1 MCKGY
6 SESFKHAVIQ
16 FLKVL
21 VECEAPQLVDYIES
35 LSQTRPEQGEVPEE
49 AVRGAGV
56 RPCPHSA
63 AEEAHSQEGEEV
75 KVSVETASSHEAE
88 EEQDVGEVEQRS
100 LRSLF
105 PFTTERERWR
115 GRLHCQVH
123 GFKVRRLHSGGSEE
137 RSSANT
143 ELAPTRRTCGC
154 ALPAW
159 LSNFFPCP
167 NTAGPCAAV
176 LHLTLFALCSSF
188 KTLGDMSKETKIKRK
203 SRALLCPFSS
213 TAPKTD
219 LSRYFKRDLML
230 GGDSVDG
237 DIVML
242 SAHWERRKA
251 ALTHLQEQLQS
262 LPDFITELDAI
273 TANIAQLEGEFAEME
288 SRLLHL
294 ETLCCQCEQQTVKN
308 HHMSQLEEYKKK
320 KRKEADLLEAELK
333 CEHAQRV
340 AQMEL
345 VMQQKLRE
353 RQKVYEEAFNQDVEK
368 YLSTGCLQGKESAGV
383 DVAVLDQM
391 TFINVSDLE
400 ALDDFLNSTGED
412 SSCGSSLTSGP
423 DLNSSSLESLN
434 QAPPINSSQSDQ
446 AAERQQEEPLVQSDE
461 EDVQADMSLAA
472 VQDVGTAW
480 DSDESDGADPL
491 MEKAQN

>member
-1 MCKGY
+1 MF
-6 SESFKHAVIQ
+6 ENF
-16 FLKVL
+16 
-21 VECEAPQLVDYIES
+21 
-35 LSQTRPEQGEVPEE
+35 
-49 AVRGAGV
+49 
-56 RPCPHSA
+56 
-63 AEEAHSQEGEEV
+63 
-75 KVSVETASSHEAE
+75 
-88 EEQDVGEVEQRS
+88 
-100 LRSLF
+100 
-105 PFTTERERWR
+105 RER
-115 GRLHCQVH
+115 LHMVQQD
-123 GFKVRRLHSGGSEE
+123 FS
-137 RSSANT
+137 T
-143 ELAPTRRTCGC
+143 
-154 ALPAW
+154 
-159 LSNFFPCP
+159 
-167 NTAGPCAAV
+167 
-176 LHLTLFALCSSF
+176 SF
-188 KTLGDMSKETKIKRK
+188 KTLGDAKETKTKRK
-203 SRALLCPFSS
+203 SRLEEGFPFLGAGLDILNRFEKSWFLLHKR
-213 TAPKTD
+213 TKTCTQIAE
-219 LSRYFKRDLML
+219 
-230 GGDSVDG
+230 SVDG

-308 HHMSQLEEYKKK
+308 HHTSQLEEYKKK

-340 AQMEL
+340 AEMEL

-391 TFINVSDLE
+391 TFINLSDLE

-446 AAERQQEEPLVQSDE
+446 AAEWQQKEPLVQSDE

-472 VQDVGTAW
+472 VQDVGTVW

-491 MEKAQN
+491 MEKPQN